1 MENIYNKISKIQ
13 KEIGK
18 LKKDKQ
24 NPFFKSNY
32 VDINGI
38 LEQLNPLLEKEGLVL
53 IQPLSNVEGRP
64 ALKTILTDGTDKI
77 EETTLLPDL
86 QDPQKMGSAVTYYR
100 RYSIQSLFA
109 LLAEDDDA
117 NLASGKKTNEKAF

>member
-86 QDPQKMGSAVTYYR
+86 QDPQKMGSCITYVR
-100 RYSIQSLFA
+100 RYSIQSLFC
-109 LLAEDDDA
+109 LVTEDDDA
-117 NLASGKKTNEKAF
+117 ESAVGRKNTEKAF